1 MVEQRFTLEWDRP
14 VLPQASTH
22 VSLFDG
28 GTDPQHVIAS
38 GHGQDDASALADLL
52 ATLEERNESTE
63 SMSYVSETIRS
74 RRSGV
79 APLRRTG

>member
-14 VLPQASTH
+14 VLPEAATH

-28 GTDPQHVIAS
+28 GRDPQHVVAS
-38 GHGQDDASALADLL
+38 GHGRDDASALTDLL
-52 ATLEERNESTE
+52 ATLEERHESVE
-63 SMSYVSETIRS
+63 AMSYVSETIRS
-74 RRSGV
+74 RSSGV

>member
-28 GTDPQHVIAS
+28 GKDPQNVVAS
-38 GHGQDDASALADLL
+38 GHGRDDVSALTDLL
-52 ATLEERNESTE
+52 ATLEERNESVE
-63 SMSYVSETIRS
+63 AMSYVSEMIRS
-74 RRSGV
+74 RRSGM
-79 APLRRTG
+79 APLRQTG